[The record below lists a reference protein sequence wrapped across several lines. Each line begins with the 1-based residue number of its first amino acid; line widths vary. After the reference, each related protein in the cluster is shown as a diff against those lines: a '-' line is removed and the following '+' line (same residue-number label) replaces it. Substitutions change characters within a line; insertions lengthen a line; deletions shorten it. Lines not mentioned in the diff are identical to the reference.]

1 MLSRMVKDGD
11 TFIVFDLEWNQ
22 PIPGKEYGFDVS
34 ALTGEI
40 IEIGAEKLV
49 YSGGTLISKG
59 IFSCDIKPACY
70 RSIHY
75 HVKKVTHKTNAD
87 LAKGI
92 PFPVA
97 YKKFREFMGDDAILA
112 GWGNSDPDMLKMNLK
127 FFGLDDKLG
136 MFFLDV
142 QPLFSVFS
150 TEKGRQRSVEFA
162 VDYYNVP
169 KEESFHSATSDA
181 KYTAQILR
189 NIFDR
194 NQTSEVLSVISSS
207 SVNCD
212 IKREYT
218 TVGSA
223 CERAPQALSMVSG
236 FNCKCPVCGSPFEIK
251 IEPFRIRKSLYALY
265 NCKTDGEFFGRTR
278 IKKNKDGKYYAA
290 AVLRFA
296 TQPDYFLVASK
307 KEEFEKFGSEGEPV
321 KKEEPT
327 EDGEDVATK
336 STQLDET

>member
-1 MLSRMVKDGD
+1 MLSRMVKEGD
-11 TFIVFDLEWNQ
+11 VFIVFDLEWNQ

-34 ALTGEI
+34 SLTGEI
-40 IEIGAEKLV
+40 IEIGAQRFV
-49 YSGGTLISKG
+49 FSGDTLIPKG
-59 IFSCDIKPACY
+59 VFSCDIKPVRY
-70 RSIHY
+70 KTIHY

-92 PFPVA
+92 PFPEA
-97 YKKFREFMGDDAILA
+97 YAKFREFIGDDAILA
-112 GWGNSDPDMLKMNLK
+112 GWGNSDTDMLKMNLK
-127 FFGLDDKLG
+127 FFDMDDKLN
-136 MFFLDV
+136 MFFLDI

-162 VDYYNVP
+162 VDYYQVP
-169 KEESFHSATSDA
+169 KEESFHSATADA
-181 KYTAQILR
+181 KYTGAILK
-189 NIFDR
+189 NIFER

-218 TVGSA
+218 TVGTA
-223 CERAPQALSMVSG
+223 CERPSQALSMVSG
-236 FNCKCPVCGSPFEIK
+236 FNNKCPICESRFDIK

-265 NCKTDGEFFGRTR
+265 GCSEHGEFFGRTR
-278 IKKNKDGKYYAA
+278 VKKNREGKYYAA

-307 KEEFEKFGSEGEPV
+307 KEEFEKYGSEGEPV
-321 KKEEPT
+321 KKEEPET
-327 EDGEDVATK
+327 E
-336 STQLDET
+336 SHDEANVEEI